1 MKKLMTLGLLAFAGA
16 LVAAETLVS
25 PDGTL
30 KVTVNGEGAPAWS
43 LARKGVDLVLPSR
56 LGLDFIGQKPWRG
69 AGFLFPFAEENNE
82 RIFQLYNHQLD
93 VLV

>member
-30 KVTVNGEGAPAWS
+30 KVTVNGEGAPAW
-43 LARKGVDLVLPSR
+43 
-56 LGLDFIGQKPWRG
+56 
-69 AGFLFPFAEENNE
+69 
-82 RIFQLYNHQLD
+82 
-93 VLV
+93 